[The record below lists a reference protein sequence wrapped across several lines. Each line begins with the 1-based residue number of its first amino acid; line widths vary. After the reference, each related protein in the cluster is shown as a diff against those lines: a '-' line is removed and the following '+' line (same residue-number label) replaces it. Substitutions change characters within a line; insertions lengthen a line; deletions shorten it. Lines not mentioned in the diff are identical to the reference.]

1 MENAGQYPSRSLSA
15 GPNRASWRSQQKT
28 KPAMASE
35 GKHQERRGDRPHSP
49 MDRMAIGPFV
59 EKKSLY
65 LVDIF
70 SFL

>member
-1 MENAGQYPSRSLSA
+1 
-15 GPNRASWRSQQKT
+15 
-28 KPAMASE
+28 MASE
-35 GKHQERRGDRPHSP
+35 GKHQERRGDRPYSP
-49 MDRMAIGPFV
+49 TDRMAIGPFV